1 MAETITPDLCV
12 IGAGS
17 GGLSVAA
24 AAAAMGVPTVLIE
37 KGEMGG
43 DCLNYGCVPSKALIA
58 AARAAHD
65 AREASRFGVE
75 VGAPK
80 VSMAA
85 VRDHIRGVIAEI
97 APNDSAERFR
107 AMNVRVIRAAARFI
121 GPDRLEAGGV
131 IVRARRFVLATGS
144 RPAVPPIPGLDQI
157 RFLTNENLFDLD
169 ELPSRL
175 AIVGAGPIGV
185 EMAQAFRR
193 LGAGVV
199 LIEAGR
205 ALAREDRELAAPA
218 LDALQREGVVL
229 REGVK
234 ILRMAANGGARIYL
248 ETPQGQEHMEQEH
261 IDCSHVLIA
270 AGRRP
275 SVHGMGLEQAGI
287 AFDDTGVKVK
297 ADMRTTN
304 RRVYAV
310 GDVAGGAQF
319 THAANHH
326 AGLVLRAT
334 LFRLPV
340 RFDPTLIPRVTYTD
354 PEIAVAGLTEE
365 QARDIHKRVEI
376 LRWPFAE
383 NDRARAERRS
393 EGLIKVVA
401 LPSGRILGAGI
412 VGDRAGELL
421 APWQLAIVRGL
432 KLGDI
437 AGATLPYPTRSEV
450 SRRAAMLHYAAHA
463 RRPMLQR
470 VLGLLRRFG

>member
-12 IGAGS
+12 IGAGA

-24 AAAAMGVPTVLIE
+24 AAATMGVPTVLIE

-65 AREASRFGVE
+65 ARHAGRFGVE

-85 VRDHIRGVIAEI
+85 VRAHIRGVIAEI

-131 IVRARRFVLATGS
+131 VVRARRFVLATGS
-144 RPAVPPIPGLDQI
+144 RPAIPPIPGLDQI
-157 RFLTNENLFDLD
+157 RHLTNETLFDLD

-193 LGAGVV
+193 LGAEVV

-234 ILRMAANGGARIYL
+234 ILRMAANGGARIFL
-248 ETPQGQEHMEQEH
+248 ETPQGQEHIGQEP

-287 AFDDTGVKVK
+287 AFDDKGVKVK

-326 AGLVLRAT
+326 AGLVLRAA

-340 RFDPTLIPRVTYTD
+340 RFDPMLIPRVTYTD

-365 QARDIHKRVEI
+365 QARDAHKRVEI

-383 NDRARAERRS
+383 NDRARTERRS

-412 VGDRAGELL
+412 VGDRAGELI
-421 APWQLAIVRGL
+421 APWQLAIARGL
-432 KLGDI
+432 KLGDM
-437 AGATLPYPTRSEV
+437 AGAALPYPTRSEV
-450 SRRAAMLHYAAHA
+450 SRRVAMLHYAAHA